1 MRATRLKLGDSR
13 CSVCNDLSSNVKQR
27 VSAQSLDEL
36 PLSNYS
42 SVKCFLNRSLAST
55 ALLECTT
62 IPMHL
67 HIGCTLALLVGSS
80 RALVTPG
87 SSGRLLVCGGSGF
100 LGREV
105 CREAVARGWAV
116 TSLSRRGVNPEP
128 GSTLDA
134 VKVTLTV
141 DAQGNQ

>member
-1 MRATRLKLGDSR
+1 
-13 CSVCNDLSSNVKQR
+13 
-27 VSAQSLDEL
+27 
-36 PLSNYS
+36 
-42 SVKCFLNRSLAST
+42 
-55 ALLECTT
+55 
-62 IPMHL
+62 MHL

-105 CREAVARGWAV
+105 CREAVSRGWAV

-141 DAQGNQ
+141 DALKVSLP

>member
-1 MRATRLKLGDSR
+1 
-13 CSVCNDLSSNVKQR
+13 
-27 VSAQSLDEL
+27 
-36 PLSNYS
+36 
-42 SVKCFLNRSLAST
+42 
-55 ALLECTT
+55 
-62 IPMHL
+62 MHL

-141 DAQGNQ
+141 DALKVASNPTLTLTLALASGSRVTWPTRAC

>member
-1 MRATRLKLGDSR
+1 MINSLNNLSKESQIKLAPAQRSSR
-13 CSVCNDLSSNVKQR
+13 R
-27 VSAQSLDEL
+27 
-36 PLSNYS
+36 
-42 SVKCFLNRSLAST
+42 T
-55 ALLECTT
+55 A

-141 DAQGNQ
+141 DA